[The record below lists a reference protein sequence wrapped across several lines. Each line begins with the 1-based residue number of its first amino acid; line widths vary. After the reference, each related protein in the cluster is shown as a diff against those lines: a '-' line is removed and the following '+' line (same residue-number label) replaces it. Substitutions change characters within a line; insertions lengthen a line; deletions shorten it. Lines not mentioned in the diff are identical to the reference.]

1 MHKSLSVTAAALSI
15 VGLAL
20 FLASLYVA
28 FTSQGPDIDMTA
40 IWLKQIASPVLM
52 LGLILALIARAIA
65 RRQKQIP
72 HGASRIALAISGPFL
87 VFAGIGAILSI
98 FS

>member
-1 MHKSLSVTAAALSI
+1 MHKNLSIVAAALSI
-15 VGLAL
+15 IGLSL
-20 FLASLYVA
+20 FVASLYVA
-28 FTSQGPDIDMTA
+28 FTSQGPDTDITA
-40 IWLKQIASPVLM
+40 MWLLHIASPTLM
-52 LGLILALIARAIA
+52 LGLIVALIARFIA

-87 VFAGIGAILSI
+87 VFAGIDAILSI

>member
-1 MHKSLSVTAAALSI
+1 MHKPLSVIAAALSI
-15 VGLAL
+15 IGLAL
-20 FLASLYVA
+20 FVASLYVA
-28 FTSQGPDIDMTA
+28 FVSQGADSDITA
-40 IWLKQIASPVLM
+40 MWLLQIASPTLM
-52 LGLILALIARAIA
+52 FGLILALIARFIA

-87 VFAGIGAILSI
+87 VFAGIDAILSI